1 MIAGVNSLTAISR
14 SRLCYGA
21 GPSEAVP
28 VLVEDSDIV
37 LLFAATDGDLA
48 KRFLLALRPV

>member
-1 MIAGVNSLTAISR
+1 VTSLTAISR